1 MSEVLCKICG
11 LARPRDVELCHA
23 LGVDITGFIF
33 ADSSP
38 RAVSAEAAAAMSSGP
53 ALRAGIFAGADAR
66 TVLNTA
72 QQARLDLIQLHGG
85 ENEAFCRAVG
95 PERVIK
101 VLWPE
106 RLGPGELERELE
118 RFAPVAAYF
127 LLDAGISGGG
137 SGKALGLEY
146 LWRIIPPR
154 PWFLAGGLGPR
165 NLGRTLASFAAFA
178 RAPAG
183 VDLNS
188 ALENAPGI
196 KNHAL
201 IRKAMTIL
209 NKHNSYKPSTLEKH
223 P

>member
-1 MSEVLCKICG
+1 MSECLCKICG
-11 LARPRDVELCHA
+11 LTRPEDVELCHT

-33 ADSSP
+33 ARSSP
-38 RAVSAEAAAAMSSGP
+38 RAVRAEAVAAMPRGA
-53 ALRAGIFAGADAR
+53 ALRAGVFAGSDVDA
-66 TVLNTA
+66 VLQTA

-85 ENEAFCRAVG
+85 EDEAFCRAVG

-106 RLGPGELERELE
+106 GLGPGELEGEME

-137 SGKALGLEY
+137 GGRPLGLER
-146 LWRIIPPR
+146 LWRTVPPR
-154 PWFLAGGLGPR
+154 PWFLAGGLGPA
-165 NLGRTLASFAAFA
+165 NLERLLASFADFA
-178 RAPAG
+178 QAPVG

-188 ALENAPGI
+188 ALEHAPGI
-196 KNHAL
+196 KNHSL
-201 IRKAMTIL
+201 IHKTLAVL
-209 NKHNSYKPSTLEKH
+209 NTHKGRQPSTLEQQ

>member
-1 MSEVLCKICG
+1 MCKICG
-11 LARPRDVELCHA
+11 LTRPQDVDLCHA

-33 ADSSP
+33 ARSSR
-38 RAVSAEAAAAMSSGP
+38 RAVSVEAAAAMPRGQ
-53 ALRAGIFAGADAR
+53 ALRAGVFAGSDAR

-85 ENEAFCRAVG
+85 EDEVFCRAVG
-95 PERVIK
+95 SERVIK

-106 RLGPGELERELE
+106 RLGPGELERELQH
-118 RFAPVAAYF
+118 FAPVVAYF

-137 SGKALGLEY
+137 SGKTLSLEN
-146 LWRIIPPR
+146 LSHITPPR
-154 PWFLAGGLGPR
+154 PWFLSGGLGPG

-178 RAPAG
+178 RAPVG

-201 IRKAMTIL
+201 IREALAGL
-209 NKHNSYKPSTLEKH
+209 NKHNSHEPFTLEKH

>member
-1 MSEVLCKICG
+1 MSEALCKICG
-11 LARPRDVELCHA
+11 LTRPQDVELCQY

-33 ADSSP
+33 AGSSP
-38 RAVSAEAAAAMSSGP
+38 RAVSVEAAAAMPRGP
-53 ALRAGIFAGADAR
+53 ALRAGVFAGADAR
-66 TVLNTA
+66 VVLNTA

-85 ENEAFCRAVG
+85 EDVPFCRAVG

-106 RLGPGELERELE
+106 RMKPGALEQELE

-127 LLDAGISGGG
+127 LLDVGISGGG
-137 SGKALGLEY
+137 SGKALALED
-146 LWRIIPPR
+146 LWRVIPPR
-154 PWFLAGGLGPR
+154 PWFLAGGLGHL
-165 NLGRTLASFAAFA
+165 NLDRTLAAFAAFA
-178 RAPAG
+178 SAPVG

-201 IRKAMTIL
+201 IRRAMTIL
-209 NKHNSYKPSTLEKH
+209 NNYNGHKPATLEKH